1 MTKKTNTLKLM
12 AVFLSALL
20 IGCGNEKR
28 QSNSNVSDGS
38 GIQKHDSL
46 KREPEKKSYSLMHIE
61 LGTKIDYKDKA
72 LMDSLGVYDTK
83 AGTKEDILYFKPKK
97 TFRKFNEYL
106 MKVDCKTRRVS
117 QVFAISKPGK
127 GVYTT
132 EQAKG
137 EVRYII
143 SLLKQKYGLPENS
156 YVDVNHGGGSSLYDD
171 WLHTVQINDRYKFTV
186 SRTYTTATGWTV
198 SIKLI
203 DTIPDMNKDD
213 VDVL

>member
-1 MTKKTNTLKLM
+1 MTKKSNTLKLM
-12 AVFLSALL
+12 SVFLSALL

-28 QSNSNVSDGS
+28 PSSSNVSDGS

-46 KREPEKKSYSLMHIE
+46 KREQEKKSYSLMHIE

-72 LMDSLGVYDTK
+72 LMDSLGVCNTK
-83 AGTKEDILYFKPKK
+83 EGDKEDILYFKPKK
-97 TFRKFNEYL
+97 TFRKFNEYF
-106 MKVDCKTRRVS
+106 MKVNCKTRRVS
-117 QVFAISKPGK
+117 QVVAISKPGS

-143 SLLKQKYGLPENS
+143 SLLKQKYGLLENC
-156 YVDVNHGGGSSLYDD
+156 YVNVDHGGGSSLYDE

-186 SRTYTTATGWTV
+186 TRSYTRATGWYI

-213 VDVL
+213 ADVL

>member
-1 MTKKTNTLKLM
+1 MTKKSNTLKLM

-28 QSNSNVSDGS
+28 QSNSNVSNGA

-46 KREPEKKSYSLMHIE
+46 KREQEKKSYSLMHIE

-83 AGTKEDILYFKPKK
+83 EDILYFKPKK
-97 TFRKFNEYL
+97 TFRKFNEYR
-106 MKVDCKTRRVS
+106 MKVNSKTRRVS
-117 QVFAISKPGK
+117 QVFAISKPGR

-132 EQAKG
+132 EQAKD

-143 SLLKQKYGLPENS
+143 SLLKRKYGLPENS
-156 YVDVNHGGGSSLYDD
+156 YVNVDHVGGSSLYDE
-171 WLHTVQINDRYKFTV
+171 WFHTVQINDRYKFTV
-186 SRTYTTATGWTV
+186 SRSYTTATGWAVT
-198 SIKLI
+198 IKLI
-203 DTIPDMNKDD
+203 DTVPDMSKDD